1 MKKIYLV
8 ATILGLG
15 ITSYAQQKISGKI
28 VSKSHTNLSRHFTKT
43 GAENVNDT
51 LSAPLLANCNVG
63 PFLLNSS
70 NGGYV
75 AGTNGYG
82 DLEKAQRIATNT
94 VGKIHSVLVAFGG
107 KKIVGTA
114 DDYNV
119 FLYNVNAAN
128 GSPSANSIGTS
139 ANVSSANIDTTG
151 QFTKFS
157 FATPVN
163 YSGPFFAS
171 VVVAGGTRN
180 DTLGIFHTGG
190 NCGDGTAWEKWD
202 TGQWYALK
210 DPQSWG
216 ANTDVV
222 FYIFVEV
229 EKTGNIGLDNEFLLT
244 KNSVKVYPNP
254 AHDIVTVSYNV
265 SKNAK
270 AQFTIHDLTG
280 RVVLSEELNATYN
293 GLNAKNIRIGHLP
306 AGVYTYTVRTHTES
320 VSGKLVVK

>member
-1 MKKIYLV
+1 MRKIYLF
-8 ATILGLG
+8 ATLVSIG
-15 ITSYAQQKISGKI
+15 ISAQAQQKTAGKSI
-28 VSKSHTNLSRHFTKT
+28 VKSHLNLAHHFTNY

-51 LSAPLLANCNVG
+51 LTATLLAGCNVG
-63 PFLLNSS
+63 PLQLAST
-70 NGGYV
+70 NGGFV

-94 VGKIHSVLVAFGG
+94 VGKIHSVLVAFGA

-119 FLYNVNAAN
+119 FIYNVNAAN
-128 GSPSANSIGTS
+128 GAPAGNSVATS
-139 ANVSSANIDTTG
+139 ANVSSNNIDTTG

-157 FATPVN
+157 FPTPIN

-171 VVVAGGTRN
+171 VEVSGGTRN

-190 NCGDGTAWEKWD
+190 NCGDGSAWEKWD
-202 TGQWYALK
+202 TGQWYAFK
-210 DPQSWG
+210 DPQAWG
-216 ANTDVV
+216 PNVDVV
-222 FYIFVEV
+222 LYIFVEV

-254 AHDIVTVSYNV
+254 AHDILTVSYSL

-270 AQFTIHDLTG
+270 AQFAIHDLTG
-280 RVVLSEELNATYN
+280 RTVLTEELNAPYN

-306 AGVYTYTVRTHTES
+306 AGVYTYTVRTNSES
-320 VSGKLVVK
+320 VSGKLVVR